1 MVAKMMEDQL
11 GECESLGLPW
21 QREPDVS
28 THFGSLLPIGSL
40 SEAGWQL
47 PPDMSTHFGSL
58 LPWLQ
63 K

>member
-28 THFGSLLPIGSL
+28 THFGSLLP
-40 SEAGWQL
+40 
-47 PPDMSTHFGSL
+47 
-58 LPWLQ
+58 WLQ